1 MSEKMSGGKF
11 SEWQGRFERFRRAGL
26 SVARFCATEGVSVPS
41 FYQWRKKL
49 SARTLT
55 GRVDSTSLG
64 STSSFAA
71 VRLVGAVSVS
81 AWLPG
86 GTRLE
91 IPLGDAGVLQLA
103 IETLMRVDAQQ
114 AAGLAVERAGGATC

>member
-1 MSEKMSGGKF
+1 MAGGKF

-41 FYQWRKKL
+41 FDQWRKKL
-49 SARTLT
+49 SAGTLT
-55 GRVDSTSLG
+55 GSVGSVSLG

-71 VRLVGAVSVS
+71 VRLVGAASVA

-91 IPLGDAGVLQLA
+91 IPLGDAGMLQLA
-103 IETLMRVDAQQ
+103 IETLVRVDAQQ
-114 AAGLAVERAGGATC
+114 AAACPVERAGGVTC